1 MKELLNTGVSLNLE
15 YCAEIDG
22 LIGCI
27 KNYSVAVREN
37 NETGSY
43 GILLWV
49 KKGEFDAI
57 TTVRDYLADRVTSDP
72 ETVKNFRVQE
82 RGVAVALRKIEDPY
96 KNARTIKHF
105 LADLTGILSVNFYR
119 SCCHKCGKTEE
130 LGIYLDNGVPSQ
142 YCSVCGEGK
151 EILKVIPEV
160 NGAEAPS
167 VDESIKKEE
176 IAEPV
181 SLSAEAETA
190 ETAET
195 ADTAETAVVEE
206 TAETAEDTEAETVQ
220 YKEKTEEMPAVD
232 VPVKSEEKRDDISVL
247 IAAGDYSKPPENFKP
262 AAEIPAQKE
271 THDDIN
277 VLLAAGDYSKP
288 PEMPKPA
295 VDASAQG
302 TETYEDINKLLAE
315 KDYSKPVE
323 EQMPAVEIP
332 AQSEESND
340 DINELL
346 AAEGD
351 SVAEEEMPAVEI
363 PAQSE
368 EPDEEVNALLA
379 TEKDSVTEEQMPA
392 VEVPA
397 QSEEPDEEVNAL
409 LATEEDSAVEE
420 QMPAVE
426 APENT
431 DISSLMMGGEEEKK
445 DEYVPPR
452 SELFERMERE
462 YLEEQKN
469 ASRVEE
475 DNDYSEFMVTPLDY
489 TGTKDDEIKVVETN
503 NEAVGHSDEV
513 AVTEIRD
520 DSNDGEDIDVTEI
533 ESTVNKPTE
542 TTGHEQLTALETP
555 LDEDGN
561 VPLMNPNSESDDNIP
576 SPVDGPDAIRPS
588 VSTKPMPRVVEVD
601 EPREIPPGYAEPISN
616 PREEIQKINEQ
627 PRPYTAPAYVA
638 PINWGTPKSNP
649 VMGIIGA
656 LVFAAIAVAAWVFI
670 ARIEY
675 ISFLGSIVLVA
686 GVYGG
691 YRLASGSIGKTGK
704 VICTVLSV
712 LFSVAGYLAAL
723 VINVQINIHE
733 IFGYN
738 ISFLNAIEWAA
749 KEYCGNIFVLIYGA
763 ASLLIAVIA
772 AIITNT
778 KIAK

>member
-43 GILLWV
+43 GLLLWV

-72 ETVKNFRVQE
+72 DTVKNFRVQE

-130 LGIYLDNGVPSQ
+130 LGIYLDNGVLSQ

-190 ETAET
+190 EA
-195 ADTAETAVVEE
+195 AETAVVEE
-206 TAETAEDTEAETVQ
+206 TAETAEATEAETAQ
-220 YKEKTEEMPAVD
+220 DEEKAEEMPAVD

-262 AAEIPAQKE
+262 AAEITAQKE

-302 TETYEDINKLLAE
+302 AETYEDINKLLAE

-379 TEKDSVTEEQMPA
+379 TEEDSAAEEQMP
-392 VEVPA
+392 V
-397 QSEEPDEEVNAL
+397 
-409 LATEEDSAVEE
+409 
-420 QMPAVE
+420 VE

-431 DISSLMMGGEEEKK
+431 DISSLMMDGEEEKK

-469 ASRVEE
+469 ASGVEE
-475 DNDYSEFMVTPLDY
+475 DNDYSEFMVTPLDLS
-489 TGTKDDEIKVVETN
+489 GTKEDELKVVETN
-503 NEAVGHSDEV
+503 NEVIGHNAEI
-513 AVTEIRD
+513 AVTELRD

-533 ESTVNKPTE
+533 ESTINKPTE

-561 VPLMNPNSESDDNIP
+561 VPLMNPNSESDDNRP

-656 LVFAAIAVAAWVFI
+656 LVFVAVAIAAWVFI

-675 ISFLGSIVLVA
+675 ISFLGSILLVA

-691 YRLASGSIGKTGK
+691 YRLAGGSIDKTGK

-723 VINVQINIHE
+723 IINVQINVHE